1 MFNLVDY
8 EWIGRCVVTVIEVA
22 FIFGIGILIMK
33 RIIKAYYWLKKYFNN
48 LWWK

>member
-1 MFNLVDY
+1 MFDLVDY

-33 RIIKAYYWLKKYFNN
+33 RVLKAYYSLRKWFRN
-48 LWWK
+48 WWK